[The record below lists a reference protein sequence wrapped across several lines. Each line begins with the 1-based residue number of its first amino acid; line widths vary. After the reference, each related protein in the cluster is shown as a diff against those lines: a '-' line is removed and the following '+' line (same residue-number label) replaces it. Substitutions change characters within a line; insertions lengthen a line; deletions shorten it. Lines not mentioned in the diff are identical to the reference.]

1 MELKVIIGL
10 IVFLFLLKIFIKI
23 TKKIL
28 FFFFVIIIFMV
39 IINYLKL

>member
-10 IVFLFLLKIFIKI
+10 IVFIFLLKILIKI

-39 IINYLKL
+39 IINYLR